1 MVHTKKLYEIS
12 IVDDDVHSVISEKFD
27 TQSKQ
32 NSNKKILTSSSDEG
46 DDEDDENDSKIISI
60 EDFNSKETCCY
71 KDVDKYFKKSGIE
84 VIKKMI
90 DIIEKESDISLRI
103 LDWFVTRYSNKFN
116 TSYKLSDADTDE
128 INIHIS
134 YKAQLKSYKKRYFD
148 PFRRRQKFN
157 YYYDAYDK
165 FNKKKY
171 ILTTI
176 GQLNFFRWAFSNN
189 VIDYV
194 EKNHKIISKA
204 MNKSNKEDKKRKIDK
219 TKKKSSSD
227 SNKKVEKVISVHN
240 KHVNISAKKKVKQ
253 NEVKI
258 VLTFD

>member
-1 MVHTKKLYEIS
+1 MINTKKIYEIS
-12 IVDDDVHSVISEKFD
+12 IADDDIHSVISEKFD
-27 TQSKQ
+27 AHSKKS
-32 NSNKKILTSSSDEG
+32 SNKKSESSSSSEEDY
-46 DDEDDENDSKIISI
+46 DDSDNKVISI
-60 EDFNSKETCCY
+60 GDFNSKETCCY
-71 KDVDKYFKKSGIE
+71 KDVDKYFKKSG
-84 VIKKMI
+84 VCTIKKMI

-103 LDWFVTRYSNKFN
+103 LDWFVTRYSHKND
-116 TSYKLSDADTDE
+116 TSYKLRESDPDD

-148 PFRRRQKFN
+148 PFRRRQKFK
-157 YYYDAYDK
+157 YYYDSYDK
-165 FNKKKY
+165 NGKKKW

-194 EKNHKIISKA
+194 EKNHKNISKA
-204 MNKSNKEDKKRKIDK
+204 MNKSNKEDKKRKTCKI
-219 TKKKSSSD
+219 TKKSKPVD
-227 SNKKVEKVISVHN
+227 KIEKIININNKQ
-240 KHVNISAKKKVKQ
+240 VNISAKQKVKH

>member
-1 MVHTKKLYEIS
+1 MTSTKKPYEIS
-12 IVDDDVHSVISEKFD
+12 IADDDIHSVISEKFD
-27 TQSKQ
+27 THSRQS
-32 NSNKKILTSSSDEG
+32 SNKKSLSSSEE
-46 DDEDDENDSKIISI
+46 DEDDSDNKIISI
-60 EDFNSKETCCY
+60 ENFNSKETCCY
-71 KDVDKYFKKSGIE
+71 KDVDKYFKKSGVE
-84 VIKKMI
+84 TIKKMI

-103 LDWFVTRYSNKFN
+103 LDWFVTRYSHKND
-116 TSYKLSDADTDE
+116 TSYKLHENDTDD
-128 INIHIS
+128 INVHIS

-157 YYYDAYDK
+157 YYYDSYDK
-165 FNKKKY
+165 HGKKKF

-194 EKNHKIISKA
+194 EKNHKNISKA
-204 MNKSNKEDKKRKIDK
+204 MNKSNKEDKKRKTGKII
-219 TKKKSSSD
+219 KKNKSCDNSS
-227 SNKKVEKVISVHN
+227 KVEKVININN
-240 KHVNISAKKKVKQ
+240 KQVNISAKRKVKH